1 MMDKAV
7 RLCQLVRMR
16 KPGLRMAMATP
27 TADGNNVKRALIV
40 PSYVAAAV
48 ASARRSFG
56 LRVLELM
63 FVVE

>member
-1 MMDKAV
+1 
-7 RLCQLVRMR
+7 
-16 KPGLRMAMATP
+16 MATP
-27 TADGNNVKRALIV
+27 TADGNSVKRALIV

-63 FVVE
+63 IVVE